1 MEEKEYSRGYFIV
14 DEWYE
19 RAYPGVEKTLL
30 FRVDEKYRPQF
41 SAYAHFSDIDQLMEH
56 ILQSHIPSLNQM
68 AQNLHNEY
76 LFLLSIWSST
86 KKPTEKEIKLV
97 MAAIGDLY
105 KSNMS

>member
-1 MEEKEYSRGYFIV
+1 MEEKEKSRGYFIV

-19 RAYPGVEKTLL
+19 RTNPGVEKTLL

-41 SAYAHFSDIDQLMEH
+41 SAYDHFSDIGQLMEH
-56 ILQSHIPSLNQM
+56 ILQLDIPSIYEM
-68 AQNLHNEY
+68 EENLHNEY

-86 KKPTEKEIKLV
+86 KKPYEKEIELV
-97 MAAIGDLY
+97 MTAIGDLY